1 MLDNLINL
9 VKEHAGDAIINNKAI
24 PNENNNKAIETTASS
39 IVEALKGQVSGGNV
53 SDLAGLFS
61 GKTGGTSGGIMDAIT
76 GNVTKNLVSKLGIDN
91 AAASGVAASLIP
103 TVMKSLV
110 KKTNDPND
118 KSFDLGGIVNSLG
131 GNAQVLSTVTS
142 MLGGQKAGG
151 IMGMV
156 KGLFGGK

>member
-9 VKEHAGDAIINNKAI
+9 VKEHAGEAIINNTAV
-24 PNENNNKAIETTASS
+24 PNEKNDAAIQTTASS
-39 IVEALKGQVSGGNV
+39 IVETLKGQVSKGNI

-61 GKTGGTSGGIMDAIT
+61 GKSGGSAGIVDAVK
-76 GNVTKNLVSKLGIDN
+76 GNVSKELASKLGIDSN
-91 AAASGVAASLIP
+91 AASGIAASLIP
-103 TVMKSLV
+103 IVMKSLA

-131 GNAQVLSTVTS
+131 GNAQVLNTVTG

-156 KGLFGGK
+156 KGLFGK